1 MTTGPGMKRTR
12 KWYSAKQKAEAVLAV
27 WTGRRSAGQVCR
39 EIGSHGNVLA
49 GWEKRALSGMLEAL
63 GSRPG
68 SKEAQ
73 PLDLGR
79 RLENLLNRPAEV
91 KAVAAVPE
99 PTPEG

>member
-1 MTTGPGMKRTR
+1 MTTGQGPKRAR

-39 EIGSHGNVLA
+39 EMGSQGHVLA
-49 GWEKRALSGMLEAL
+49 GWERRAMAGMLEAL

-68 SKEAQ
+68 SKGAQ

-79 RLENLLNRPAEV
+79 RLENLLNIPSGVEAV
-91 KAVAAVPE
+91 KVATE
-99 PTPEG
+99 PNLGG